1 LASAAFTGAARDV
14 EPCRKEGDVG
24 AARRTG
30 ERRGRR
36 EWSRG
41 KGCSRRAAPSQGEPR
56 PAEARGKEQRGEGE
70 LGMEEAASARLVEAS
85 GAGGTSGSREEERRG
100 VEELGLFYCTRWA
113 AGVRVLARPGG
124 VM

>member
-1 LASAAFTGAARDV
+1 MVWWCMSGESICGGRWREYFVVPLATVKNRARETV
-14 EPCRKEGDVG
+14 
-24 AARRTG
+24 
-30 ERRGRR
+30 
-36 EWSRG
+36 
-41 KGCSRRAAPSQGEPR
+41 
-56 PAEARGKEQRGEGE
+56 
-70 LGMEEAASARLVEAS
+70 MEEAASARLVETS